1 MLTSLRGKLLLILLA
16 ITVSAVTISTGLAH
30 YTQKSF
36 ARQHAKFRESED
48 LRLMSS
54 EIQVMLQ
61 WVIRDLFT
69 LRDFI
74 STSGLIETSASHSK
88 TVALE
93 DIENFFLSI
102 ASQHQIFQQI
112 RFLDAKGMELVRV
125 NYDGQQV
132 VLVPES
138 GLQFKGT
145 RYYFKEAVTLHE
157 GEIYISPLDLNVEE
171 GVIERPFVP
180 VIRYATPVFDS
191 HGKTQ
196 GMVVLN
202 VHGTTLL
209 RVLSRQQ
216 EQVGEHGKNYYLTNS
231 RGEYLFHP
239 DKSKEFGFMLGN
251 DERLNLDE
259 PGLMSWMNGS
269 DKDAEIWTSVQ
280 SGKATLFA
288 FQRIPLWS
296 GPLKNVFFRG
306 NGSVASSPPNSDNE
320 GFDPHWVLLS
330 AMDESHFYAGTE
342 EYTNTFFL
350 FTLFL
355 FAACVL
361 VAFVISGSISR
372 PVVSLAAAAKSIQK
386 GDFSARA
393 EVYTT
398 DEMGDFGNLFNS
410 MAAKLEKTVS
420 SLITSEAKYRHLFEN
435 SRDCVFVADSSCRLI
450 DINKAGKELLG
461 LPNDSNELP
470 VHLPLSCCSNND
482 DHPTMIHEDIIL
494 RGYVQDYEAILYR
507 LDGSERICMVTA
519 TTRCEKDGTVIGYEG
534 VLRDITHKRKRQEAE
549 RIFHQKLQEEIIM
562 AEERERHTLGQI
574 LHEELAQNLAW
585 VQMKIQETEAEIQNL
600 DLPQQMQD
608 GDDGIRQNL
617 VQSQGLLTKMIR
629 QIRTMIFDLYPVML
643 KDQGLLPTM
652 QWYGDNFTER
662 TGIPVFIYELE
673 QQPNLSQSQTI
684 YFYRAFKELL
694 HNAWKHAESK
704 EIVVTLVGRDYG
716 VRLIVDDEGKGFD
729 VQKTL
734 ANPRKIK
741 GIGLFTLKEWFEGLG
756 GVVSVESQMGKG
768 TRVIIEMPLQVG
780 SDREQ

>member
-48 LRLMSS
+48 LRLMSN

-61 WVIRDLFT
+61 WVTRDLFT

-74 STSGLIETSASHSK
+74 STSGLIETTASHSK
-88 TVALE
+88 AAALE
-93 DIENFFLSI
+93 DIEHFFLSI

-132 VLVPES
+132 ALVPES
-138 GLQFKGT
+138 DLQFKGT

-157 GEIYISPLDLNVEE
+157 GEIYISPMDLNVEE

-180 VIRYATPVFDS
+180 VIRYATSVIDRQ
-191 HGKTQ
+191 GKTQ

-202 VHGTTLL
+202 VHGATLL

-216 EQVGEHGKNYYLTNS
+216 EQVREHGKNYYLINS

-239 DKSKEFGFMLGN
+239 DKSKEFGFMFGN

-259 PGLMSWMNGS
+259 PGLMSWMDGS
-269 DKDAEIWTSVQ
+269 EKGAEIWTSVQ

-296 GPLKNVFFRG
+296 GPLKNVFFGG
-306 NGSVASSPPNSDNE
+306 NGAAASSPQNIETAGS
-320 GFDPHWVLLS
+320 GLHWVFLS
-330 AMDESHFYAGTE
+330 AMNESHFYAGTE

-361 VAFVISGSISR
+361 VAFVVSGSISR
-372 PVVSLAAAAKSIQK
+372 PVVSLAAAARSIQQ

-410 MAAKLEKTVS
+410 MAAKLEKTVCN
-420 SLITSEAKYRHLFEN
+420 LIASEAKYRHLFEN
-435 SRDCVFVADSSCRLI
+435 SRDCVFVAHSSCRLM
-450 DINKAGKELLG
+450 DINKAGKKLLG
-461 LPNDSNELP
+461 LGENTDDLP
-470 VHLPLSCCSNND
+470 MYLPLSCCSEND
-482 DHPTMIHEDIIL
+482 SPPTILHEDII
-494 RGYVQDYEAILYR
+494 RQGYVQDYETTLYR
-507 LDGSERICMVTA
+507 PDGSELICLVTA
-519 TTRCEKDGTVIGYEG
+519 TTRCDSDGNVIGYEG
-534 VLRDITHKRKRQEAE
+534 VLRDVTDERKRQEAE
-549 RIFHQKLQEEIIM
+549 KQFHRKLQEEIIL

-574 LHEELAQNLAW
+574 LHEELAQNLAL
-585 VQMKIQETEAEIQNL
+585 VQMKIQETEAEIQRLGLSQEKQKENGGMRL
-600 DLPQQMQD
+600 
-608 GDDGIRQNL
+608 NL
-617 VQSQGLLTKMIR
+617 VQSQDLLTKMIR

-652 QWYGDNFTER
+652 RWYGDNFTER

-673 QQPNLSQSQTI
+673 QQPNLTSAQTV
-684 YFYRAFKELL
+684 YLYRAFKELL
-694 HNAWKHAESK
+694 HNAWKHAKAK
-704 EIVVTLVGRDYG
+704 EIVVTLVGRDDG
-716 VRLIVDDEGKGFD
+716 VRLIVDDEGKGFA
-729 VQKTL
+729 VQKIL
-734 ANPRKIK
+734 SNPKKIK

-756 GVVSVESQMGKG
+756 GAVSIESQVGKG
-768 TRVIIEMPLQVG
+768 TRVIIDMPLQVLSEG
-780 SDREQ
+780 E